1 MKKGEKKAK
10 RKSRNWDRDRDCG
23 GGAGGEEEV
32 LQQGAVGPED
42 NTLLHH
48 SLSLYVGRI
57 PRLRREN
64 KHREPM
70 VNTEIIQMGN

>member
-42 NTLLHH
+42 STLLHH
-48 SLSLYVGRI
+48 SL
-57 PRLRREN
+57 
-64 KHREPM
+64 
-70 VNTEIIQMGN
+70 

>member
-23 GGAGGEEEV
+23 GGAGGGEEV

-42 NTLLHH
+42 STLLH
-48 SLSLYVGRI
+48 LYEGMIR
-57 PRLRREN
+57 RLRQEN
-64 KHREPM
+64 THREPM
-70 VNTEIIQMGN
+70 INTEIIQMDN